1 MLRITNLVKA
11 SLSKKVLNPSERGVV
26 VILNITLSCNLRC
39 SHCYISAGFGKDF
52 SMDIPTIKKLA
63 DEFEKIGVI
72 SVVISGGEPLM
83 HPKIFEIADIFKDKG
98 LRVNLSSNGT
108 LINSKN
114 FKKLKVFDYI
124 GISIDGPE
132 EIHDEFRG
140 VKGAFSKSLKSLR
153 ICVENGFPVGVRLSI
168 THKTADF
175 IPFIFDLAEKIGVP
189 KVYFSHLVGSG
200 RGRYL
205 EQTFKDKA
213 KKAVELIVD
222 RAIYYVLNNIQI
234 DVVTGNNETDAVIL
248 YEKFSRDFED
258 YKDYLLGNL
267 RAWGGNQAGVRLMNI
282 DPFGFVKP
290 DPFFP
295 ISIGNIHQKSLYDI
309 WNDERNQIL
318 SFLRKRPRDI
328 VGECRTCKFLQIC
341 NGSSRARALILTGK
355 INSPDPACHI
365 IQSGQD
371 SQSQKYEEKFGS
383 EEKSHFDYYFPDFLA
398 EGGFERC

>member
-1 MLRITNLVKA
+1 
-11 SLSKKVLNPSERGVV
+11 
-26 VILNITLSCNLRC
+26 
-39 SHCYISAGFGKDF
+39 
-52 SMDIPTIKKLA
+52 MDISTIKKLA
-63 DEFEKIGVI
+63 DEFEKLGVI

-108 LINSKN
+108 LISSRNV
-114 FKKLKVFDYI
+114 KKLKVFDYI

-132 EIHDEFRG
+132 NIHDEFRG
-140 VKGAFSKSLKSLR
+140 VRGAFAKSIRALK

-189 KVYFSHLVGSG
+189 KIYFSHLVGSG

-205 EQTFKDKA
+205 EQTFKDKS
-213 KKAVELIVD
+213 KKAVELIID

-248 YEKFSRDFED
+248 YEKFSRYFGD
-258 YKDYLLGNL
+258 YKDYLFDNL
-267 RAWGGNQAGVRLMNI
+267 MAWGGNQAGVRIMNI

-309 WNDERNQIL
+309 WNDERNQVL
-318 SFLRKRPRDI
+318 SFLRKKPRDI
-328 VGECRTCKFLQIC
+328 VGECRDCKFLQIC

-355 INSPDPACHI
+355 IDAPDPACHI
-365 IQSGQD
+365 IESEQG
-371 SQSQKYEEKFGS
+371 SQSQKYGDEVDSKAKPRAES
-383 EEKSHFDYYFPDFLA
+383 FDDYFPNFLA